1 MKQSLFAAVL
11 VVFAATASAE
21 EFQVALSYTAADF
34 ESVESVKGLHR
45 RIWTLAAKECPN
57 YSRTRDLRASRSC
70 RNGVVKNLVDAI
82 DHPALTAYVEGGD
95 ELRIVSDT
103 EGDRRRAG

>member
-45 RIWTLAAKECPN
+45 RIRALATKECPK
-57 YSRTRDLRASRSC
+57 YARTRDLRASSSC
-70 RNGVVKNLVDAI
+70 RNGVVQSLVNAV
-82 DHPALTAYVEGGD
+82 DHPALTAYVEGGA

-103 EGDRRRAG
+103 KSDGRRAG